1 MSDQHDKQPPAP
13 IERRVLGK
21 IPDEPRD
28 SELSV
33 NPQPS
38 PASHRRPAPPPPSAD
53 DPEQLTLP
61 RGALVAMRKSG
72 GLSFSSREIV
82 VFRDGRVAYRRSGAA
97 GHAPAGEPTR
107 LTAAQLDDLLA
118 ALRAVDFARLA
129 PAAGGQPPDRFAY
142 EIVARPRRRIKVAEV
157 FDGSIP
163 ETVAPLIRQLRAL
176 MPE

>member
-53 DPEQLTLP
+53 DSEQPTLQ
-61 RGALVAMRKSG
+61 RGALGAMRKSG
-72 GLSFSSREIV
+72 G
-82 VFRDGRVAYRRSGAA
+82 
-97 GHAPAGEPTR
+97 HK
-107 LTAAQLDDLLA
+107 
-118 ALRAVDFARLA
+118 LRARGKVGLR
-129 PAAGGQPPDRFAY
+129 GG
-142 EIVARPRRRIKVAEV
+142 
-157 FDGSIP
+157 S
-163 ETVAPLIRQLRAL
+163 ET
-176 MPE
+176 